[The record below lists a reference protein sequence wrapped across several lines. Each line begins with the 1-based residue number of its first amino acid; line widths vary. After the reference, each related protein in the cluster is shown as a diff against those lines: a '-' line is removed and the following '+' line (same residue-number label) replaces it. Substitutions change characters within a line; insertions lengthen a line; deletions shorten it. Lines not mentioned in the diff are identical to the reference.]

1 MSNLLLEKNKEITS
15 ETILQLYFSSIKK
28 PYLYWS
34 QVLDDFYYFT
44 QERGIPTFTNKDKN
58 IFHFLVKEFSLTLAT
73 QQNLINASAD
83 ASVLT
88 QTTQASNIWRRFSS
102 LKILPSWKLQKTNWL
117 FFDLATL
124 THSVMAIKSYHVC
137 VHRHVNWSLA
147 KWCYTS
153 VAHPK
158 KLIFFSNE
166 DFFRFSMLR

>member
-88 QTTQASNIWRRFSS
+88 QTTQAHIN
-102 LKILPSWKLQKTNWL
+102 
-117 FFDLATL
+117 
-124 THSVMAIKSYHVC
+124 
-137 VHRHVNWSLA
+137 
-147 KWCYTS
+147 
-153 VAHPK
+153 
-158 KLIFFSNE
+158 
-166 DFFRFSMLR
+166 